1 MANGIVETVVREE
14 AEKIAAECL
23 GVVTSAQAITEEV
36 WALGT
41 RVHTVLDRNSHRAL
55 RSIAT
60 AFVHASYCDESHCT
74 CVRYR
79 WYARR
84 RGRLLVRSSRAMR
97 L

>member
-55 RSIAT
+55 LFPLRSYMLRTVTSRTARVCAT
-60 AFVHASYCDESHCT
+60 GGTGGGEGDCWSGPLARCDCE
-74 CVRYR
+74 
-79 WYARR
+79 
-84 RGRLLVRSSRAMR
+84 
-97 L
+97 

>member
-41 RVHTVLDRNSHRAL
+41 RVHTVCSTVTHTVPC
-55 RSIAT
+55 S
-60 AFVHASYCDESHCT
+60 SHCVRT
-74 CVRYR
+74 CFV
-79 WYARR
+79 
-84 RGRLLVRSSRAMR
+84 L
-97 L
+97 